1 MKKISYDKVVLEEVS
16 LENLLPREATKK
28 ALKASVQM
36 AKEEIKEWTLFL
48 KKLNEE
54 TKTHKSSHHSS

>member
-28 ALKASVQM
+28 ALKASVKM
-36 AKEEIKEWTLFL
+36 AKQEIKEWKLFL
-48 KKLNEE
+48 RLVAKKL
-54 TKTHKSSHHSS
+54 KLK

>member
-1 MKKISYDKVVLEEVS
+1 MKNPSKLSQEQLIKM
-16 LENLLPREATKK
+16 AIIK
-28 ALKASVQM
+28 M